1 MISVIRRKPSA
12 KEGVAPIYKPV
23 LVFGAPRS
31 GTSMLFQA
39 LSTHPELWSLYRES
53 QEVIDKCMA
62 AALQARDSDE
72 LRPEDL
78 RPGDAQA
85 LSRAFFDSVG
95 NPEAVGAVSARLPLI
110 LRARLNRVL
119 TAGHNGAKP
128 VALRIVEK
136 NPQNSFRLRFLE
148 RVFPDARFLFITR
161 HPASN
166 LASLYRG
173 WSEPRFR
180 TCRLPVGFALSGHRT
195 RHWHF
200 GRPPGWRDM
209 NGRSLIEI
217 CAFQW
222 RAYNEACLRDVPGL
236 TAPVLRVRYEDLCQR
251 PGEVLSE
258 IAGWADLDPG
268 PLAPFASGLPV
279 VNTWSRPHADK
290 WRSLAPQIQKV
301 SPEIADVAARLG
313 YPLPLPRTTECR
325 DRR

>member
-1 MISVIRRKPSA
+1 MISVIRRKPQSR
-12 KEGVAPIYKPV
+12 EGVASIYKPV
-23 LVFGAPRS
+23 LIFGAARS

-53 QEVIDKCMA
+53 QEVIDKQMTT
-62 AALQARDSDE
+62 ALRARDCDE

-78 RPGDAQA
+78 RPGDVPA
-85 LSRAFFDSVG
+85 LYRAFFDGVG

-110 LRARLNRVL
+110 LRARLNKVL
-119 TAGHNGAKP
+119 TRGYKGSKP
-128 VALRIVEK
+128 AALRMVEK
-136 NPQNSFRLRFLE
+136 NPQNSFRLQFLE

-161 HPASN
+161 HPAAN

-180 TCRLPVGFALSGHRT
+180 TFRLPAGFVVSGHRT

-222 RAYNEACLRDVPGL
+222 RAYNEACLAETSAL
-236 TAPVLRVRYEDLCQR
+236 TAPVLRVRYEELCQR
-251 PGEVLSE
+251 PGAVLSE
-258 IAGWADLDPG
+258 IASWADLDPG
-268 PLAPFASGLPV
+268 PLARFADGLPV

-290 WRSLAPQIQKV
+290 WRSLAPRIQKV
-301 SPEIADVAARLG
+301 SSEIAEVAARLG
-313 YPLPLPRTTECR
+313 YPLP
-325 DRR
+325 